1 MCASVE
7 SVLPETVAFARCEFF
22 HEASGLSGNCTAFA
36 AATSVTM
43 DDLQAPETIEQCGV
57 EPFLDF
63 QLRLFPRLVIM
74 SHIDFIELLAQRV
87 MKISVALGTSQ
98 LRRIYGNPAVRVG
111 AIDSWYGVCDVM

>member
-7 SVLPETVAFARCEFF
+7 SVLPETVAFARSEYF
-22 HEASGLSGNCTAFA
+22 HETSGLSGNCPAFA
-36 AATSVTM
+36 AATPVTM

-57 EPFLDF
+57 EPFFDF
-63 QLRLFPRLVIM
+63 HLRLFPRLVIM

-98 LRRIYGNPAVRVG
+98 LRRIYGNAAVRVG
-111 AIDSWYGVCDVM
+111 AINSWYGVCRVV